1 MGNKVRQKDTVVVF
15 YPSFLNSGH
24 LERYTLPVWDV
35 CLQDL
40 VENKSFHFLR
50 RALGTGAAR
59 KKCYQTISLI
69 KKPWYF
75 QLFVIF
81 IYNSFI
87 LIDGIP
93 RST

>member
-24 LERYTLPVWDV
+24 LERYTLPTWDV
-35 CLQDL
+35 CLEVL

-50 RALGTGAAR
+50 RALCRGTAR
-59 KKCYQTISLI
+59 NKCYQTISLI

-93 RST
+93 HST